1 MPLTYDPGATSLRR
15 EKVRQLGWV
24 DLRKRQARHS
34 LDDESLMTQTGVHMS
49 PPTHSPGSQ
58 DTMAGAFGPF
68 AGVAAA
74 GTPHVVSLRCS

>member
-1 MPLTYDPGATSLRR
+1 MPRASDPGATSLRR

-24 DLRKRQARHS
+24 DLRERRARLS
-34 LDDESLMTQTGVHMS
+34 LDDEMSLMTQTGVHMS

-68 AGVAAA
+68 ASEAAA
-74 GTPHVVSLRCS
+74 ATRHVV